1 MEELL
6 YWGAILGF
14 YLWSA
19 YRSNK
24 KKAERLMPPQTPPKK
39 EVENPQ
45 IPNNKKITC
54 FTLSLHIAMELVHKE
69 GVDLIFIGGKVSR
82 VSHMSISAGAINE
95 LSQIRTIW
103 TVLHPSFS

>member
-24 KKAERLMPPQTPPKK
+24 KKAERLMPPKTPPKK

-45 IPNNKKITC
+45 IPNNKKINGFASLTYSPDSK
-54 FTLSLHIAMELVHKE
+54 LSSSNSRNIAT
-69 GVDLIFIGGKVSR
+69 IQYS
-82 VSHMSISAGAINE
+82 SSGAE
-95 LSQIRTIW
+95 IRIQFGA
-103 TVLHPSFS
+103 SF